1 MQLDQTTMQ
10 RFQEGRFDD
19 FLDDGASQLQRTFP
33 RRFEGISDPDA
44 AQDAG
49 RNLVG
54 KSYEFACALGR
65 RSALLSMRIAFL
77 RAAFGFGMVTDPRF
91 SKVHVLVHAQVS
103 AASIKPN
110 TSIGTYLAD
119 RKPNWDVAPFS
130 RGAEARRDLL
140 AELDPNADNWPY
152 VLAHLEQSY
161 KAAGWDI
168 TQSQIKLFV
177 NEAWYA
183 AKNCGLTTPEAY
195 RLHILASDALGHQFF
210 EDPLLPEWQAIY
222 ATGDE
227 NRILRALR
235 DACSGA
241 SS

>member
-1 MQLDQTTMQ
+1 MQLDQTTMM

-33 RRFEGISDPDA
+33 RRFEAITDPDE

-110 TSIGTYLAD
+110 TSIGTYLSD
-119 RKPNWDVAPFS
+119 QKPRWDIAPFS
-130 RGAEARRDLL
+130 RGADARRELL
-140 AELDPNADNWPY
+140 AELDPDTDGWPQ
-152 VLAHLEQSY
+152 VLAFLEKTY
-161 KAAGWDI
+161 RAAGWDFS
-168 TQSQIKLFV
+168 QSQIKLFV
-177 NEAWYA
+177 NEAWSA
-183 AKNCGLTTPEAY
+183 AKKCGLSTPEAY
-195 RLHILASDALGHQFF
+195 RLHVLASDALGHQFY
-210 EDPLLPEWQAIY
+210 EDPLWPEWQAVY

-227 NRILRALR
+227 KRIVRALR
-235 DACSGA
+235 DACSR
-241 SS
+241 SQS